1 MSTRG
6 LYGIRKN
13 GVDKCTY
20 NHSDSYPSWLGR
32 KVLEFCANN
41 TIENLEKFFNK
52 IELVDESSKPTEEQ
66 IKKCVEAGYYNGVV
80 STKSVND
87 WYCLLRNLQGNFDEY
102 QDLIDND
109 EAKIIFMTDCISFI
123 KDSLFCEYAY
133 IINLDDEVLE
143 FYEGFQKEA
152 QKGNRYGET
161 EEDGYYPCKLVFTIS
176 LDEIIEAD
184 INSIVEQMETGFE
197 YPEYVEQFKKLQ
209 EEYSLDED
217 DARALV
223 EDDKGDKVCGIY
235 EDTYDIGHEYAVYG
249 IGIPDW
255 LDNDRYVN
263 FEKIG
268 EDEVEFVDAWF
279 KLPSGKYAHLS

>member
-1 MSTRG
+1 MSTRV
-6 LYGIRKN
+6 LYGIRIY
-13 GVDKCTY
+13 GIDKCTY
-20 NHSDSYPSWLGR
+20 NHLDSYPSGLGR

-66 IKKCVEAGYYNGVV
+66 IKKCVEAGYYSGVV
-80 STKSVND
+80 STKSVDD

-109 EAKIIFMTDCISFI
+109 EAKTIFMTDCISFI

-143 FYEGFQKEA
+143 FYEGYQKEA

-161 EEDGYYPCKLVFTIS
+161 EEDGYYPCKLVFAIS

-184 INSIVEQMETGFE
+184 IDSMVEQMETGFE

-235 EDTYDIGHEYAVYG
+235 EDTYDIGHEYAVHS

-255 LDNDRYVN
+255 LDNNRYVN

-268 EDEVEFVDAWF
+268 EDEIEFADAWF

>member
-20 NHSDSYPSWLGR
+20 NHSDSYPSWLGK

-80 STKSVND
+80 STKSVDD

-102 QDLIDND
+102 QNLIDD
-109 EAKIIFMTDCISFI
+109 EAKTIFMTDCISFI

-161 EEDGYYPCKLVFTIS
+161 EEDGYYPCKLVFAIS
-176 LDEIIEAD
+176 LDEIIETD
-184 INSIVEQMETGFE
+184 IDSMVEQMETGFE

-209 EEYSLDED
+209 EEYGLDED
-217 DARALV
+217 DAKALV
-223 EDDKGDKVCGIY
+223 EDNKGDKVCGIY
-235 EDTYDIGHEYAVYG
+235 EDTYDVGREYLINVH
-249 IGIPDW
+249 GIPDF
-255 LDNDRYVN
+255 LENYVD
-263 FEKIG
+263 FEKFG
-268 EDEVEFVDAWF
+268 EDEVENTDVWYQ
-279 KLPSGKYAHLS
+279 LPSGKYAHLS

>member
-66 IKKCVEAGYYNGVV
+66 IKKCVEAGYYSGVV
-80 STKSVND
+80 STKSVDD

-109 EAKIIFMTDCISFI
+109 EAKTIFMTDCISFI

-143 FYEGFQKEA
+143 FYEGYQKEA

-161 EEDGYYPCKLVFTIS
+161 EEDGYYPCKLVFAIS

-184 INSIVEQMETGFE
+184 IDSMVEQMETGFE

-223 EDDKGDKVCGIY
+223 EDDNGDKVCGIY
-235 EDTYDIGHEYAVYG
+235 EDTYDIGREYLINVH
-249 IGIPDW
+249 GIPDF
-255 LDNDRYVN
+255 LENYVD
-263 FEKIG
+263 FEKFG
-268 EDEVEFVDAWF
+268 EDEVENTDVWYQ
-279 KLPSGKYAHLS
+279 LPSGKYAHLS

>member
-80 STKSVND
+80 STKSVDD

-102 QDLIDND
+102 QNLIDD
-109 EAKIIFMTDCISFI
+109 EAKTIFMTDCISFI

-161 EEDGYYPCKLVFTIS
+161 EEDGYYPCKLVFAIS

-184 INSIVEQMETGFE
+184 IDSMVEQMETGFE

-209 EEYSLDED
+209 EEYGLDED
-217 DARALV
+217 DAKALV
-223 EDDKGDKVCGIY
+223 EDNKGDKVCGIY
-235 EDTYDIGHEYAVYG
+235 EDTYDVGREYLINVH
-249 IGIPDW
+249 GIPDF
-255 LDNDRYVN
+255 LENYVD
-263 FEKIG
+263 FEKFG
-268 EDEVEFVDAWF
+268 EDEVENTDVWYQ
-279 KLPSGKYAHLS
+279 LPSGKYAHLS

>member
-66 IKKCVEAGYYNGVV
+66 IKKCVEAGYYSGVV
-80 STKSVND
+80 STKSVDD

-109 EAKIIFMTDCISFI
+109 EAKTIFMTDCISFI

-143 FYEGFQKEA
+143 FYEGYQKEA

-161 EEDGYYPCKLVFTIS
+161 EEDGYYPCKLVFAIS

-184 INSIVEQMETGFE
+184 IDSMVEQMETGFE

-209 EEYSLDED
+209 EEYRLDED

-223 EDDKGDKVCGIY
+223 EDDNGDKVCGIY
-235 EDTYDIGHEYAVYG
+235 EDTYDIGREYLINVH
-249 IGIPDW
+249 GIPDF
-255 LDNDRYVN
+255 LENYVD
-263 FEKIG
+263 FEKFG
-268 EDEVEFVDAWF
+268 EDEVENTDVWYQ
-279 KLPSGKYAHLS
+279 LPSGKYAHLS

>member
-6 LYGIRKN
+6 LYGIRKD
-13 GVDKCTY
+13 GIDKCTY

-80 STKSVND
+80 STKSVDD

-102 QDLIDND
+102 QNLIDD
-109 EAKIIFMTDCISFI
+109 EAKTIFMTDCISFI

-161 EEDGYYPCKLVFTIS
+161 EEDGYYPCKLVFAIS
-176 LDEIIEAD
+176 LDEIIETD
-184 INSIVEQMETGFE
+184 IDSMVEQMETGFE

-209 EEYSLDED
+209 EEYGLDED
-217 DARALV
+217 DAKALV
-223 EDDKGDKVCGIY
+223 EDNKGDKVCGIY
-235 EDTYDIGHEYAVYG
+235 EDTYDVGREYLINVH
-249 IGIPDW
+249 GIPDF
-255 LDNDRYVN
+255 LENYVD
-263 FEKIG
+263 FEKFG
-268 EDEVEFVDAWF
+268 EDEVENTDVWYQ
-279 KLPSGKYAHLS
+279 LPSGKYAHLS

>member
-6 LYGIRKN
+6 LYGIRKD

-32 KVLEFCANN
+32 RVLEFCANN

-66 IKKCVEAGYYNGVV
+66 IKKCVEAGYYSGVV
-80 STKSVND
+80 STKSVDD

-102 QDLIDND
+102 QNLIDD
-109 EAKIIFMTDCISFI
+109 EAKTIFMTDCISFI

-197 YPEYVEQFKKLQ
+197 YPEYAEQFKKLQ

-235 EDTYDIGHEYAVYG
+235 EDIYDIGHEYAVYR

>member
-32 KVLEFCANN
+32 KVLNFCANN

-80 STKSVND
+80 STKSVDD

-109 EAKIIFMTDCISFI
+109 EVKTIFMTDGISFI

-184 INSIVEQMETGFE
+184 IDSMVEQMETGFE

-209 EEYSLDED
+209 EEYGLDED
-217 DARALV
+217 DAKALV

-235 EDTYDIGHEYAVYG
+235 EDTYDVGREYLINVYG
-249 IGIPDW
+249 IPDF
-255 LDNDRYVN
+255 LENYVD
-263 FEKIG
+263 FEKFG
-268 EDEVEFVDAWF
+268 EDEVENTDVWYQ
-279 KLPSGKYAHLS
+279 LPSGKYAHLS

>member
-13 GVDKCTY
+13 GIDKCTY

-32 KVLEFCANN
+32 RVLKFCANN
-41 TIENLEKFFNK
+41 TVDDLKKFFDK
-52 IELVDESSKPTEEQ
+52 IELVDESIKPTEEQ
-66 IKKCVEAGYYNGVV
+66 IKKCVDAGYYNRTV
-80 STKSVND
+80 STQSVDD

-109 EAKIIFMTDCISFI
+109 KEKTIFMTDGISFI

-143 FYEGFQKEA
+143 FYKGFQKEA

-176 LDEIIEAD
+176 LDKIIETD
-184 INSIVEQMETGFE
+184 INSMVEQMETGFE

-209 EEYSLDED
+209 EEYNLDED

-235 EDTYDIGHEYAVYG
+235 EDTYDIGYEYAVHS

-255 LDNDRYVN
+255 LNNDGYVN

-268 EDEVEFVDAWF
+268 EDEVEFGDAWF
-279 KLPSGKYAHLS
+279 ELPSGKYAYLS

>member
-6 LYGIRKN
+6 LYGIRKDD
-13 GVDKCTY
+13 VDKCTY

-32 KVLEFCANN
+32 KVLEFCSNN
-41 TIENLEKFFNK
+41 TIEDLVRFFNR
-52 IELVDESSKPTEEQ
+52 IELVNEDGKPTHEQ
-66 IKKCVEAGYYNGVV
+66 IEKCVEAGYYNGMV
-80 STKSVND
+80 SNKSTED
-87 WYCLLRNLQGNFDEY
+87 WYCLLRNLQGNFSEY
-102 QDLIDND
+102 QKLINND
-109 EAKIIFMTDCISFI
+109 EEITIFMTDGISFI

-143 FYEGFQKEA
+143 FYEGYQEEA
-152 QKGNRYGET
+152 QRGNRYGET
-161 EEDGYYPCKLVFTIS
+161 EEDGYYPCKLVFTIP
-176 LDEIIEAD
+176 LDEIIDSD
-184 INSIVEQMETGFE
+184 INFMVKQMETGFE
-197 YPEYVEQFKKLQ
+197 FPEYVEQFEKLQ
-209 EEYSLDED
+209 EEFRLDED

-223 EDDKGDKVCGIY
+223 EDDKGDRVCGIY
-235 EDTYDIGHEYAVYG
+235 EDIYDIGHEYAVHS

>member
-52 IELVDESSKPTEEQ
+52 IELVEENSKPTEEQ
-66 IKKCVEAGYYNGVV
+66 IKKCVESGYYNEVV
-80 STKSVND
+80 STKSVDD

-109 EAKIIFMTDCISFI
+109 EAKTIFMTDCISFI

-176 LDEIIEAD
+176 LDEIIESD
-184 INSIVEQMETGFE
+184 IDSMVEQMETGFE
-197 YPEYVEQFKKLQ
+197 YPEYAECILNV
-209 EEYSLDED
+209 
-217 DARALV
+217 A
-223 EDDKGDKVCGIY
+223 
-235 EDTYDIGHEYAVYG
+235 
-249 IGIPDW
+249 
-255 LDNDRYVN
+255 DNVMA
-263 FEKIG
+263 E
-268 EDEVEFVDAWF
+268 
-279 KLPSGKYAHLS
+279 

>member
-6 LYGIRKN
+6 LYGIRKD
-13 GVDKCTY
+13 GIDKCTY

-80 STKSVND
+80 STKSVDD

-109 EAKIIFMTDCISFI
+109 EAKTIFMTDCISFI

-161 EEDGYYPCKLVFTIS
+161 EEDGYYPCKLVFAIS
-176 LDEIIEAD
+176 LDEIIETD
-184 INSIVEQMETGFE
+184 IDSMVEQMETGFE

-209 EEYSLDED
+209 EEYGLDED
-217 DARALV
+217 DAKALV
-223 EDDKGDKVCGIY
+223 EDNKGDKVCGIY
-235 EDTYDIGHEYAVYG
+235 EDTYDVGREYLINVH
-249 IGIPDW
+249 GIPDF
-255 LDNDRYVN
+255 LENYVD
-263 FEKIG
+263 FEKFG
-268 EDEVEFVDAWF
+268 EDEVENTDVWYQ
-279 KLPSGKYAHLS
+279 LPSGKYAHLS

>member
-13 GVDKCTY
+13 GIDKCTY

-32 KVLEFCANN
+32 KVLKFCANN
-41 TIENLEKFFNK
+41 TIDDLKKIFDK
-52 IELVDESSKPTEEQ
+52 IELVDESIKPTEEQ
-66 IKKCVEAGYYNGVV
+66 IKKCVDAGYYNRTV
-80 STKSVND
+80 STQSVDD
-87 WYCLLRNLQGNFDEY
+87 WYCLLRHLQGNFDEY
-102 QDLIDND
+102 QDLINND
-109 EAKIIFMTDCISFI
+109 KEKTIFMTDGISFI

-176 LDEIIEAD
+176 LNEIIETD
-184 INSIVEQMETGFE
+184 INSMVEQMETGFE

-209 EEYSLDED
+209 EEYNLDED

-235 EDTYDIGHEYAVYG
+235 EDTYDIGYEWAVQ
-249 IGIPDW
+249 IAGIPDW
-255 LDNDRYVN
+255 LNNDRYVN

-268 EDEVEFVDAWF
+268 EDEVEFGDAWF
-279 KLPSGKYAHLS
+279 ELPSGKYAHLS